1 MRRIAVILVAAVAAI
16 ILTACSAGSTPR
28 EEPFV
33 GQWESTGGEQISLTI
48 EAPTDG
54 KYPVKLVGGD
64 VNIEKSAT
72 KVSDTKY
79 EADKGW
85 SFNMV
90 DDDLMTV
97 TIDNDGGSA
106 TTSFKRIGG

>member
-16 ILTACSAGSTPR
+16 ILTACGSGSTPR

-33 GQWESTGGEQISLTI
+33 GQWESTGGERFSLTV
-48 EAPTDG
+48 EAPADG
-54 KYPVKLVGGD
+54 TYPVKLVAGD
-64 VNIEKSAT
+64 ATIEKSAT
-72 KVSDTKY
+72 KVSDTAY
-79 EADKGW
+79 EADQGW
-85 SFNMV
+85 SFTMV
-90 DDDLMTV
+90 DEDLMRV